1 MSKKHNSTDQ
11 QKNIKPKSRRIIHIG
26 ISFAVIVIALVIIF
40 IPKKTANDTPA
51 SPIAPMF
58 KKQGEL
64 TFIKRD
70 GKSIVSIDIEI
81 ADDDSKREIG
91 LMGRPTMEE
100 REGMLFVF
108 EEEYIASFWMKNTIL
123 PLDMIFINK
132 LGEIVT
138 ICKNTKPF
146 SEESYT
152 ATAMTLF
159 VLEVNAGF
167 TDKYGIKEGDR
178 ISWKRILIRP
188 SRKFSSLNAKV
199 NFDKVIYVSFFFSSH
214 RIP

>member
-1 MSKKHNSTDQ
+1 MSKKNNSTDQ
-11 QKNIKPKSRRIIHIG
+11 QKNIKPKSRRRMHIG
-26 ISFAVIVIALVIIF
+26 ISFSVIVIALIIIF
-40 IPKKTANDTPA
+40 MPKKTANDTSQ

-58 KKQGEL
+58 EKQGEL
-64 TFIKRD
+64 TFTKQN

-91 LMGRPTMEE
+91 MMGRAVMEE
-100 REGMLFVF
+100 RQGMLFIF
-108 EEEYIASFWMKNTIL
+108 EEEYMASFWMRNTIL

-146 SEESYT
+146 SDQYYS
-152 ATAMTLF
+152 ATAPTLL

-178 ISWKRILIRP
+178 ISWKRM
-188 SRKFSSLNAKV
+188 
-199 NFDKVIYVSFFFSSH
+199 
-214 RIP
+214 